1 MARMQTYDAAIVGSG
16 ASGGWVAKQLTEAG
30 LRVVVLEAGRKL
42 DPAVDYTEHKRP
54 FDMPLRGRR
63 LGPRETQEVQPV
75 QTECYQCDEYTHHLF
90 IKDSEHPYT
99 TPADR
104 PFTWIRGRHVGGKS
118 IMWAR
123 QTYRLS
129 DYDLKAA
136 SRDGFG
142 PDWPISYADLAPYYD
157 RVERF
162 VGVSG
167 QAEGLP
173 QLPDGQFLPPM
184 HLTCGEQLLRKAVK
198 EKFGRTLTIGRVA
211 ILTRDLNGRPKCHY
225 CGPCSRGCTTG
236 SYYSSPAST
245 LPAASAT
252 GRLTLIPN
260 AVVSHIVTD
269 ENGKCRGVYYIDRL
283 SRNHREVAAK
293 MVILCASTLE
303 STRIMLNSRSR
314 QHPTG
319 IANSS
324 GVLGHYLMDHVMGG
338 GASGGLPILKGTP
351 DTRGN
356 RPNGIY
362 IARFRNIAEKHT
374 GFLRGYGFQGSAGE
388 SKWGHAFGLPGF
400 GASFKRAVKG
410 DRPWWVSLSGFGECL
425 PQFENYCALDETKVD
440 AWGIPVLHISM
451 VFGDNEKKMVQ
462 DMAGTAEEMLR
473 AVGAENIQ
481 RRAEISK
488 PGLAIHEV
496 GTARMGDDPK
506 SSVVNRWQQAH
517 DVSNLFVMDGA
528 VYPASACQNPTI
540 TIMALA
546 ARACDRL
553 VSEYKGG
560 RI

>member
-1 MARMQTYDAAIVGSG
+1 MARMQTFDAAIVGSG

-54 FDMPLRGRR
+54 FDMTFRGRR
-63 LGPRETQEVQPV
+63 LGPRETQEEQPI
-75 QTECYQCDEYTHHLF
+75 QIECYQCDEYTHHLF
-90 IKDSEHPYT
+90 IKDTEHPYT
-99 TPADR
+99 TPKNR
-104 PFTWIRGRHVGGKS
+104 PFAWIRGRHVGGKS
-118 IMWAR
+118 ITWGR

-142 PDWPISYADLAPYYD
+142 ADWPISYADLAPYYD

-198 EKFGRTLTIGRVA
+198 DKFGRTLTIGRAA
-211 ILTRDLNGRPKCHY
+211 ILTQDLNGRPKCHY

-245 LPAASAT
+245 LPAAAAT

-260 AVVSHIVTD
+260 AIVSHIVTD
-269 ENGKCRGVYYIDRL
+269 QNGKCRGVYYVDRL

-314 QHPTG
+314 QHANG

-324 GVLGHYLMDHVMGG
+324 GALGHYLMDHVMGG
-338 GASGGLPILKGTP
+338 GASGGLPMLKGTP

-362 IARFRNIAEKHT
+362 IARFRNITEKHPS
-374 GFLRGYGFQGSAGE
+374 FLRGYGFQGSAGE
-388 SKWGHAFGLPGF
+388 SKWGHAFGMPGF
-400 GASFKRAVKG
+400 GASFKRAVKA
-410 DRPWWVSLSGFGECL
+410 DRPWRMNLSGFGECL
-425 PQFENYCALDETKVD
+425 PHFENYCELDKTRVD

-451 VFGDNEKKMVQ
+451 AFDDNERKMVD
-462 DMAGTAEEMLR
+462 DMADTAEEMLR
-473 AVGAENIQ
+473 AAGAEDIQ
-481 RRAEISK
+481 RRAQISK

-496 GTARMGDDPK
+496 GTARMGDDPTT
-506 SSVVNRWQQAH
+506 SVVNRWQQAH
-517 DVSNLFVMDGA
+517 DVSNLFVMDGS

-553 VSEYKGG
+553 VEEYRAG